1 MALDYV
7 TLVFCSLGPQKFAVA
22 DENIL
27 ARTEYCVHKDA
38 KDFFAFILRAL
49 LCQHLSKSL
58 IWVSRVS
65 WFIYQ
70 ICSLSLESSMNY
82 L

>member
-7 TLVFCSLGPQKFAVA
+7 ALVFCSLGPKKFTVA

-27 ARTEYCVHKDA
+27 VRTEYCVHKDA
-38 KDFFAFILRAL
+38 KDVFAFIVHVL

-58 IWVSRVS
+58 IWVS